1 MTDLKIREQDLVDNP
16 TPRVPICLVL
26 DSSYSMSGE
35 PIDELNSGVEL
46 FFESVKNDEV
56 AQWSAEICVV
66 TFGGF
71 AKKLLDFEGIQNQSI
86 PTLSADGNTP
96 MDDGV
101 NMALDLLET
110 RKREYSDRG
119 VDYYQPW
126 MVLMTDGEPTQ
137 DIASS
142 VYRTVQ
148 MIDSKKLTIFPIA
161 IGDGAHLHTLEQYS
175 PSRKPLRLKG
185 LNFSEFF
192 EWLSQ
197 SISRVSQSTPGEK
210 VELDVD
216 GIKDWAVL

>member
-1 MTDLKIREQDLVDNP
+1 MSDLLISAQDLVDNP

-35 PIDELNSGVEL
+35 PIDELNSGVKL

-56 AQWSAEICVV
+56 AQWSAEICVI

-101 NMALDLLET
+101 NMALDLLDA
-110 RKREYSDRG
+110 RKREYSDKG

-137 DIASS
+137 DISSS
-142 VYRTVQ
+142 V
-148 MIDSKKLTIFPIA
+148 
-161 IGDGAHLHTLEQYS
+161 LHHA
-175 PSRKPLRLKG
+175 
-185 LNFSEFF
+185 F
-192 EWLSQ
+192 
-197 SISRVSQSTPGEK
+197 I
-210 VELDVD
+210 
-216 GIKDWAVL
+216 

>member
-35 PIDELNSGVEL
+35 PSDELNSGVEL
-46 FFESVKNDEV
+46 FFESVTNDEV

-96 MDDGV
+96 MNDGV
-101 NMALDLLET
+101 NMALDLLDA
-110 RKREYSDRG
+110 RKREYSDKG

-137 DIASS
+137 DISSS
-142 VYRTVQ
+142 VNRTVQ
-148 MIDSKKLTIFPIA
+148 MVTSKKLTIFPIA
-161 IGDGAHLHTLEQYS
+161 IGDGADLDILEQYS
-175 PSRKPLRLKG
+175 PTRKPLRLKG
-185 LNFSEFF
+185 LNFSGFF

>member
-16 TPRVPICLVL
+16 APRVPICLVL

-71 AKKLLDFEGIQNQSI
+71 SKKLLDFEGIQNQSI

-96 MDDGV
+96 MNDGV

-110 RKREYSDRG
+110 RKREYSDKG

-137 DIASS
+137 DITSS
-142 VYRTVQ
+142 VNRTVQ

-161 IGDGAHLHTLEQYS
+161 IGDGAHLYTLEQYS

-185 LNFSEFF
+185 LNFSAFF